1 LLVGIFVAFGLYGGY
16 NCFRNFPIFLLVF
29 KKFVVCDIRN
39 L

>member
-16 NCFRNFPIFLLVF
+16 NCFIFDFPLFVV
-29 KKFVVCDIRN
+29 KKFLVCDICK